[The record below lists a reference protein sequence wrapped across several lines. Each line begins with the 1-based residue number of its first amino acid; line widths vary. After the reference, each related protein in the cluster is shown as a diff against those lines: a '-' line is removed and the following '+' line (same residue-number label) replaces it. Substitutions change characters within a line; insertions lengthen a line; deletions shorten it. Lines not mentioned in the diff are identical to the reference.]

1 MSINIKNYFAFKLLA
16 SVLALWSTSSSGEL
30 NIQIT
35 GGIEAAIP
43 IAVAPFQWEG
53 NTKTP
58 PLDIASIIR
67 ADLERSGRFN
77 LLSVQKMPA
86 TPNNPDQVKFPQWQ
100 ALGQENLVFGHF
112 QETFPNRFDTAFYL
126 FDVFSQTRLIG
137 YRIPSNKTDL
147 RRMTHQISD
156 MVYEKLTGEKG
167 VFATHIAY
175 ITKIN
180 DRNNHPFY
188 RLQIAD
194 ADGYGARTIV
204 KSRQPIMS
212 PAWSPDGKLIAYV
225 SFEHRRAEIFIQDIW
240 TGKRHIV
247 ASFAG
252 INGAPAWSPDG
263 TKLALTLSKDGNPD
277 IYIYEIKGKKLK
289 RIVKHYAVDTEPTW
303 SPDGETIAF
312 TSDRG
317 GSPQI
322 YTVAAQG
329 GRASRISFE
338 GSYNAA
344 ADYSPDGKKIA
355 LVHRSGGKY
364 HIATLEMASKNL
376 TILSKGKQDE
386 SPTFAPNSSMILYA
400 TKAAGQGQL
409 AAVSIDGRVHQRLS
423 VEADEVR
430 DPAWASN

>member
-1 MSINIKNYFAFKLLA
+1 VSINIKDYFAFKLLA

-53 NTKTP
+53 NTNTP

-67 ADLERSGRFN
+67 TDLERSGRFN
-77 LLSVQKMPA
+77 LLPVQKMPD
-86 TPNNPDQVKFPQWQ
+86 TPSNPDQLKFPQWQ
-100 ALGQENLVFGHF
+100 ALGQENLVFGRF

-204 KSRQPIMS
+204 KSRQPVMS
-212 PAWSPDGKLIAYV
+212 PAWSPDGKSIAYV

-240 TGKRHIV
+240 TGKRHVV
-247 ASFAG
+247 ASFSG

-277 IYIYEIKGKKLK
+277 IYVYEIKSKKLR

-344 ADYSPDGKKIA
+344 ADYSPDGKQIA
-355 LVHRSGGKY
+355 LVHRSGGQY
-364 HIATLEMASKNL
+364 HIATLELSSKNL
-376 TILSKGKQDE
+376 TIISKGRQDE

>member
-1 MSINIKNYFAFKLLA
+1 MSINKTSNSAIKLLGC
-16 SVLALWSTSSSGEL
+16 VLSFWSTMSIAEL

-35 GGIEAAIP
+35 GGVEDAIP
-43 IAVAPFQWEG
+43 IAVAPFGWEG
-53 NTKTP
+53 NTANP
-58 PLDIASIIR
+58 PLDIGSIIR
-67 ADLERSGRFN
+67 TDLERSGRFN
-77 LLSVQKMPA
+77 LLSGKKTPA
-86 TPNNPDQVKFPQWQ
+86 TPTDPSLVKFSQWQ
-100 ALGQENLVFGHF
+100 ALGQENLVFGSF

-126 FDVFSQTRLIG
+126 FDVFRKKRLIG

-156 MVYEKLTGEKG
+156 MIYEKLTGEKG
-167 VFATHIAY
+167 AFATHIAY
-175 ITKIN
+175 VTKTS
-180 DRNNHPFY
+180 DRNKHPIY
-188 RLQIAD
+188 RLQVAD
-194 ADGYGARTIV
+194 ADGYSARSIV

-212 PAWSPDGKLIAYV
+212 PAWSPDGKSLAYV
-225 SFEHRRAEIFIQDIW
+225 SFEHRRPEVFTQNIW
-240 TGKRHIV
+240 SGKRQLI
-247 ASFAG
+247 ASFSG

-277 IYIYEIKGKKLK
+277 IYIYDISSQKLQ

-303 SPDGETIAF
+303 SPDGKTIAF

-322 YTVAAQG
+322 YSVAAQG
-329 GRASRISFE
+329 GRAKRISFE

-344 ADYSPDGKKIA
+344 ADFSPDGKHIA
-355 LVHRSGGKY
+355 LVHRSGGQYK
-364 HIATLEMASKNL
+364 IATLELANNNL
-376 TILSKGKQDE
+376 NILSKGKQDE

-400 TKAAGQGQL
+400 TKSAGQALL
-409 AAVSIDGRVHQRLS
+409 AAVSKDGRVHQRLS